1 MRIAYFFNKAIK
13 SIIRNISLNLFLMF
27 IIAASLIILN
37 LFLLISYNLN
47 IFLENHSSRNMIIY
61 LEVLAEGKDI
71 KTYQDKIRKLLPD
84 IETIKYV
91 TSKEALK
98 SFKKEL
104 NKNGDLLE
112 GLDANIL
119 PSYFKIKFSKQLKL
133 SDTLVKSITDLFFV
147 DSLSYGKKTYNKIK
161 KIRDVSTSLSY
172 YILIFIIII
181 TIFTIYTTIKLTIY
195 SRKEEIETL
204 ELVGATQEF
213 IIFPFYIEG
222 GLQGILS
229 SGIALLILYIIYS
242 FSLSNM
248 AELLPVG
255 ISGFQFLPISY
266 IFINLLV
273 TSFLGLLSSHIS
285 VVKFL
290 KI

>member
-1 MRIAYFFNKAIK
+1 
-13 SIIRNISLNLFLMF
+13 MF

-47 IFLENHSSRNMIIY
+47 IFLENHSSRDMIIY
-61 LEVLAEGKDI
+61 LELLAEKKDI
-71 KTYQDKIRKLLPD
+71 KNYENKIRKLLPD
-84 IETIKYV
+84 IESIEYV
-91 TSKEALK
+91 TNKEALD

-104 NKNGDLLE
+104 GKNGDLLE
-112 GLDANIL
+112 GLDSNIL
-119 PSYFKIKFSKQLKL
+119 PSYFKIKFSKQLKI
-133 SDTLVKSITDLFFV
+133 SDKLVKSITDLFFV

-161 KIRDVSTSLSY
+161 KIRDVSTSLSF

-181 TIFTIYTTIKLTIY
+181 TMFTIYTTIKLTIY

-222 GLQGILS
+222 VLQGIIS
-229 SGIALLILYIIYS
+229 SGLALLILYAIYS
-242 FSLSNM
+242 FSLSNIS
-248 AELLPVG
+248 ELLPVG
-255 ISGFQFLPISY
+255 VSGFEFLPVSY
-266 IFINLLV
+266 ILINLLV